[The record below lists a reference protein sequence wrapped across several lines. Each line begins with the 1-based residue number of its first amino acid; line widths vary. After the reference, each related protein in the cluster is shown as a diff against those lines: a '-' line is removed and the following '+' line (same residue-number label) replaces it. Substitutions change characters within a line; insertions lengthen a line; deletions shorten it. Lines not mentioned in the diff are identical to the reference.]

1 MGKRILTI
9 KEIQEALLEITSG
22 TKKLIKATENIPS
35 SIFKQDLINYISA
48 YALVNQQLSLYLL
61 KEIPKQWSSDKID
74 SEFDKIIK
82 DIKKDLE
89 DNE

>member
-1 MGKRILTI
+1 MGKRIITI
-9 KEIQEALLEITSG
+9 KQIQEALLEITSG

-35 SIFKQDLINYISA
+35 SIFKKDMLNYISA

-61 KEIPKQWSSDKID
+61 KEIPKQWNSDKID
-74 SEFDKIIK
+74 NNFNDIIK

-89 DNE
+89 NE